1 MPSKPP
7 PKKSVFVDDEVARE
21 LAERMGLDVKGRSDD
36 PFKAA
41 IEAKVPLRVTSE
53 FTPEGR
59 KQTLVPNIRD
69 DQRKREIANEASR
82 GKGRKR

>member
-1 MPSKPP
+1 MVIKKPA
-7 PKKSVFVDDEVARE
+7 FVDDEIARE
-21 LAERMGLDVKGRSDD
+21 LAERMGLDPKGRSDD

-41 IEAKVPLRVTSE
+41 VEKVVPLRVTST

-59 KQTLVPNIRD
+59 VQQIVPNIRD
-69 DQRKREIANEASR
+69 DKQKREIENENSR